1 MRRDTA
7 GNTRAVF
14 LAPSAR
20 FDPSF
25 IAISPRPQWMT
36 AFKDR
41 KDDHIG
47 NKFTRVNRH
56 RKHALRVNA
65 DRSRIMVCMRTLL
78 LQVCQ
83 VSKLNG
89 QQQTKRPA
97 KPKSS
102 SFETRVRSTC
112 VLVFFLKK
120 KSLFIHWSC
129 DFSFSFAIQVYGPV
143 RYTVAVPGTDF
154 EVWNVKAVPLPQEIA
169 L

>member
-1 MRRDTA
+1 MCVFITSVPYLMRRDTA

-120 KSLFIHWSC
+120 KKFVYPLVVRFFVFFRDTSLWAGTIYSSC
-129 DFSFSFAIQVYGPV
+129 TRDRF
-143 RYTVAVPGTDF
+143 
-154 EVWNVKAVPLPQEIA
+154 
-169 L
+169 